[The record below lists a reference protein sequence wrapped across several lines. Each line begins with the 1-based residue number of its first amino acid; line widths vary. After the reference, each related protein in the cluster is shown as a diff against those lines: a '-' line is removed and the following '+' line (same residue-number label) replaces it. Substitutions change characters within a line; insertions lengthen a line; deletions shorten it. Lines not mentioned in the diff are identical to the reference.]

1 MTTMACFDQHGV
13 EPNIRMELGSNEA
26 IKQGILADLGVSIM
40 SRYTLGLDTD
50 THALAILN
58 VEGLPLAGQWYF
70 VYPVGKT
77 PSLVTRNFMDFVR
90 SHAQS
95 VVLEHLAK
103 IGG

>member
-1 MTTMACFDQHGV
+1 MI
-13 EPNIRMELGSNEA
+13 PEL
-26 IKQGILADLGVSIM
+26 V
-40 SRYTLGLDTD
+40 
-50 THALAILN
+50 LN
-58 VEGLPLAGQWYF
+58 DN
-70 VYPVGKT
+70 PVGKT